1 MPFSYQRTIHFSD
14 TDAAGVVFFANFLS
28 LCHEAYEES
37 LAAAGIDLTTF
48 FADHGVVVP
57 ISKSEASYLRPL
69 RAGDKV
75 LVTVTP
81 ESISENSYA
90 LKFEVVKLDA
100 AKKTAARV
108 RTEHVCI
115 SSKTRERL
123 PLPPALAAWLKAG

>member
-14 TDAAGVVFFANFLS
+14 TDAAGVVFFANFLA

-57 ISKSEASYLRPL
+57 NAKSEASYLRPL

-75 LVTVTP
+75 RVTLAP
-81 ESISENSYA
+81 EPLSENSYA
-90 LKFEVVKLDA
+90 LNCEVVKLDA
-100 AKKTAARV
+100 VQKTVARV

-123 PLPPALAAWLKAG
+123 PLPPVLAAWLRSG